1 MATFMMLDGN
11 AVMLEG
17 SKNKVMLTLK
27 KDGKDGALIEVNN
40 ADGAPTMAE
49 LFELLRVIFP
59 DAAANKIKILPCL
72 VKDQPIAVPHLIIR
86 ILP

>member
-17 SKNKVMLTLK
+17 AKNKVALTLK
-27 KDGKDGALIEVNN
+27 KDGKDGALIEMKNIN
-40 ADGAPTMAE
+40 EAPTMAD

-59 DAAANKIKILPCL
+59 DAAANKIKIFPCL
-72 VKDQPIAVPHLIIR
+72 VKDQPIPNPHLIVR